1 MKKKT
6 VAKKQSYKKTAL
18 LFIVLI
24 LLIIGFSCYK
34 KGAYISSAKVNKVT
48 QVCPDL
54 PKITDTIARSV
65 DHANKLKISQM
76 YEQKMWSYSWKPTS
90 DGPFRSYET
99 SLPLHID
106 YFGQKVTITDKSFKE
121 KALNKIV
128 EAGYVPNAFNT
139 IPLRKRYPIE
149 YTVARYGFTKDDTY
163 LVVKVE
169 SADEFMDGDIDKSG
183 PEVSSRI
190 EVLCGKPNKEND
202 EMYDGIVKNSPEL
215 KSDAMLSIWEMKD
228 NVAQVD
234 KSTYPGGFGI
244 AQYWV
249 HAHDTF
255 KKIYEGQDGIMCNLV
270 EKTGLG
276 KGLRCY
282 DDVTKAEREA
292 K

>member
-6 VAKKQSYKKTAL
+6 LAKKQSYRKTVIT
-18 LFIVLI
+18 FIVLI
-24 LLIIGFSCYK
+24 VFIIGLSCYK

-54 PKITDTIARSV
+54 PLLTDTIARSV

-76 YEQKMWSYSWKPTS
+76 YEQTVWDYSWKPSS

-99 SLPLHID
+99 SLPLQID
-106 YFGQKVTITDKSFKE
+106 YFGQHVAITDKSFKE
-121 KALNKIV
+121 KALKKIIA
-128 EAGYVPNAFNT
+128 AGYVQNNVNT
-139 IPLRKRYPIE
+139 LPLRRSEGVE
-149 YTVARYGFTKDDTY
+149 YSIARYGFTKDDTY

-183 PEVSSRI
+183 PQVSSRI

-255 KKIYEGQDGIMCNLV
+255 KMIYEGQDGIMCNLV

-282 DDVTKAEREA
+282 DDVTKTESEA